1 MGFGDASAKD
11 KKAAAAK
18 AKDEAAKAAAEDAAW
33 AETDKGN
40 LKKAARAADAAAKAD
55 AKLAA
60 KAELK
65 EMEKAEE
72 EANTSMKGANK
83 KAGGYGKVTQAEIA
97 RRQAVAVLLDNKR
110 SRALMAV
117 AAKANPKK
125 QTKKTEVVPQPK
137 LEVNTNRIEELTIW
151 VQLGQGILQRSFGD
165 FCTKLMPSHAKL
177 TLRRFKLSVDFW
189 EFGFGQMTSCK
200 EASGIDAA
208 LSALDVGGEKKSK
221 MQPGRCAVIGQFVFS
236 GAIFREA
243 ACGGWGFEL
252 HTSMLELMGARQPPA
267 NWAIAVIL
275 EFEARELENIK
286 QERCF
291 KMWERSPENPKNQ
304 EK

>member
-97 RRQAVAVLLDNKR
+97 RRQA
-110 SRALMAV
+110 LMAV

-137 LEVNTNRIEELTIW
+137 LEANTNRIEE
-151 VQLGQGILQRSFGD
+151 V
-165 FCTKLMPSHAKL
+165 
-177 TLRRFKLSVDFW
+177 VDV
-189 EFGFGQMTSCK
+189 
-200 EASGIDAA
+200 SGIDAA

-221 MQPGRCAVIGQFVFS
+221 MTYA
-236 GAIFREA
+236 
-243 ACGGWGFEL
+243 
-252 HTSMLELMGARQPPA
+252 
-267 NWAIAVIL
+267 

-286 QERCF
+286 QENPGLKMSQAKERCF